1 MPSDLFFSQ
10 LGHDLGCGLGP
21 NLVGL
26 NEAQWDGFG
35 PREKKN
41 PFNKQAGFGPRVLAR
56 GSGSSMKKPNPNPIR
71 CHSYLYSAIC
81 TRSDPIIYKQHSIML
96 HSKKQAMVENS
107 DDC

>member
-1 MPSDLFFSQ
+1 M
-10 LGHDLGCGLGP
+10 GCGLGP

-35 PREKKN
+35 SREKKN
-41 PFNKQAGFGPRVLAR
+41 PFNKQAGFGPQVLAR

-81 TRSDPIIYKQHSIML
+81 TRSDPFIYKQHSIML
-96 HSKKQAMVENS
+96 HSKKQAMVENP